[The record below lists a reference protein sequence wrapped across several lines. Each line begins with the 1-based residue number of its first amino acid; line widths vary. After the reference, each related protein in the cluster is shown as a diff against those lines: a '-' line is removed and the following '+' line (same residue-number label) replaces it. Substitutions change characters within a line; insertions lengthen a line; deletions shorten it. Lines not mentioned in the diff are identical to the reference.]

1 MTTTPVGPA
10 ARASRAELKA
20 ILRDA
25 PVSAPTR
32 AERSMQA
39 HATGWAAAVHG
50 ILVVWALSIPV
61 AQEPIKRAAEPARP
75 QPVWLVLDEKPT
87 PKAPAERA
95 EAPAPLLQTAAATPT
110 PVKAAEERVSKK
122 VSPAKK
128 TRRVVAKKKKFRK
141 ATKPVVAEAPRVV
154 GSDSEEAPSIVA
166 AGMQSEAGATRV
178 DEPAPSPST
187 QGSENGSATV
197 TIATETEVDLD
208 GIRVAY
214 IGAVNAAFQRER
226 MYPRAAKRAGLEGK
240 VVVEVVI
247 DAAGDIVGTRILK
260 SSGHS
265 ILDAAAV
272 ESIKDVSE
280 LPAPPKA
287 LGWTSRSMRIPF
299 VYRLT

>member
-1 MTTTPVGPA
+1 
-10 ARASRAELKA
+10 
-20 ILRDA
+20 
-25 PVSAPTR
+25 
-32 AERSMQA
+32 MQA
-39 HATGWAAAVHG
+39 HATGWAAAIHG

-61 AQEPIKRAAEPARP
+61 AQEPITRSAEPIRP
-75 QPVWLVLDEKPT
+75 QPVWLVLDEKPA
-87 PKAPAERA
+87 PKAPVERA
-95 EAPAPLLQTAAATPT
+95 EAPAPLPQNAAVTPT
-110 PVKAAEERVSKK
+110 PAKAVKERVPKK
-122 VSPAKK
+122 VSPVKK
-128 TRRVVAKKKKFRK
+128 ARKVVAKKKKVRK
-141 ATKPVVAEAPRVV
+141 AAKPLLAEAPRVV
-154 GSDSEEAPSIVA
+154 GSDSEKAPAIVA
-166 AGMQSEAGATRV
+166 AGMQSEAGATRA
-178 DEPAPSPST
+178 DEPAPSPSN
-187 QGSENGSATV
+187 QGSENGGTTV

-287 LGWTSRSMRIPF
+287 LGWKSRSMRIPF
-299 VYRLT
+299 IYRLT

>member
-1 MTTTPVGPA
+1 
-10 ARASRAELKA
+10 
-20 ILRDA
+20 
-25 PVSAPTR
+25 
-32 AERSMQA
+32 MQA

-61 AQEPIKRAAEPARP
+61 AQEPIVRVTEPVRP
-75 QPVWLVLDEKPT
+75 QPVWVVLDEKP
-87 PKAPAERA
+87 APTVPVERLK
-95 EAPAPLLQTAAATPT
+95 EPEPLLQAAAATPT
-110 PVKAAEERVSKK
+110 PAKAEEEHVTKK
-122 VSPAKK
+122 VSPVKK
-128 TRRVVAKKKKFRK
+128 KRKAVAKQKKVRK
-141 ATKPVVAEAPRVV
+141 ATKPLVTEAPRVV
-154 GSDSEEAPSIVA
+154 GSDSEKAPTMVVA
-166 AGMQSEAGATRV
+166 VAHSEADAENADDLT
-178 DEPAPSPST
+178 PTPSS
-187 QGSENGSATV
+187 QGTEDAGETIS
-197 TIATETEVDLD
+197 IATKTEVDLD